1 METEATKFRKL
12 VRWPYQGQLW
22 VHLKKKKKKKKKHF
36 YSRLCWHGTGLNSRI
51 YMFRSYGTILT
62 VRKLRHLTVQSS
74 VWTERKYWTVPG
86 EKSVLSSGAVWLAQK
101 N

>member
-22 VHLKKKKKKKKKHF
+22 VHLKKKKQTHF
-36 YSRLCWHGTGLNSRI
+36 YSRLRWHGTGLNSRI
-51 YMFRSYGTILT
+51 YMFGSYGTILT
-62 VRKLRHLTVQSS
+62 VRKLRHLAVQSS